1 MEIEMRELTDEEI
14 EFVSGGVG
22 VVGAAIGGVTGAVVS
37 ARNGGSVGNIIGAA
51 SLGAVSGFFG
61 GIAGAT
67 TGAARY
73 MFGAYAIETG
83 FLGSEAANGS

>member
-1 MEIEMRELTDEEI
+1 MRALTDDELEL
-14 EFVSGGVG
+14 VHGGVG
-22 VVGAAIGGVTGAVVS
+22 IVGAAIGGVTGAVVS
-37 ARNGGSVGNIIGAA
+37 ARNGGNIGNIIGAA

-73 MFGAYAIETG
+73 MFGAYAIEIG
-83 FLGSEAANGS
+83 FLGSEAASGS